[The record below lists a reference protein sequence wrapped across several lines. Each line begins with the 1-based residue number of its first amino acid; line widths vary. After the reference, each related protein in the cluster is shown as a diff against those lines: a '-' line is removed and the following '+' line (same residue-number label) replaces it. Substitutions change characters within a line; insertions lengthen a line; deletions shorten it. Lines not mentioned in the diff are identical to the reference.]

1 MSNDSRRGAD
11 LEEVVP
17 RWDRVRLNSQPAE
30 RILCTLIRP
39 AFSVAEGVPGLV
51 FGDQGPVR
59 SLVWDQLELVA
70 QLGERLV
77 EPGPNIYEE
86 KQRVWSTVLASRGS
100 SAPPHNVGGC

>member
-51 FGDQGPVR
+51 FGVGDKALDWPPDAPWRRAGACTKNR
-59 SLVWDQLELVA
+59 S
-70 QLGERLV
+70 
-77 EPGPNIYEE
+77 
-86 KQRVWSTVLASRGS
+86 
-100 SAPPHNVGGC
+100 VGHLTSFGL